1 MMIVLL
7 AMSTLCGYG
16 CAERDEVKTSVLNW
30 DVRYTLTP
38 CIDGDCRRDDLAICR
53 SDSRQLGGLELGRK
67 SEAQAP
73 EPRREQR
80 FWWSS

>member
-1 MMIVLL
+1 MIVLL

-16 CAERDEVKTSVLNW
+16 RAERDEVKTSVLNW

-53 SDSRQLGGLELGRK
+53 SDSKLSGNLEVRLPSLGSR
-67 SEAQAP
+67 SE
-73 EPRREQR
+73 
-80 FWWSS
+80 

>member
-1 MMIVLL
+1 MIVLL
-7 AMSTLCGYG
+7 AMSTLYGYG
-16 CAERDEVKTSVLNW
+16 RAERDEVKTSVLNW

-67 SEAQAP
+67 SEPQAS
-73 EPRREQR
+73 EQRREQR